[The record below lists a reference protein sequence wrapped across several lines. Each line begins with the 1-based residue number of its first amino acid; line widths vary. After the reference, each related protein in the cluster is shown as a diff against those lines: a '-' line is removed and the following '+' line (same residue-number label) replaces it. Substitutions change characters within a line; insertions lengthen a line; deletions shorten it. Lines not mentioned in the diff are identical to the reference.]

1 MVAVVASLLHF
12 TVPVAQL
19 VVKVTLS
26 VPHTVPEPVTTGAVG
41 AAPVVIVTAFDTP
54 DVPHELVHVAVK
66 LPAPTS
72 LLIPEPKP
80 DDHEIVPSAQP
91 DAVKVAFSVPQTCGL
106 LLAIVGADGADP
118 VFMVTAFETGELP
131 QSLIQVAV

>member
-1 MVAVVASLLHF
+1 LAGG
-12 TVPVAQL
+12 
-19 VVKVTLS
+19 
-26 VPHTVPEPVTTGAVG
+26 VPEVITTGVELL
-41 AAPVVIVTAFDTP
+41 

-118 VFMVTAFETGELP
+118 VFMVTALETGELP